1 MEAIMKRL
9 GEMDQPQCP
18 ICEATDPDIIR
29 SCELRGYRECIA
41 TAYPLPTA
49 TTPPLQP
56 TPKRWQERR

>member
-1 MEAIMKRL
+1 
-9 GEMDQPQCP
+9 MDAPQCP
-18 ICEATDPDIIR
+18 ICEATDPEVIR
-29 SCELRGYRECIA
+29 SCELRGYRDCIA